1 MEGLSYKEGGGLG
14 YSEKNEGA
22 EVMLWRI
29 NRPQPPAPPSRY
41 YLLHEASP
49 DESNP
54 WSPGVLSSEVSA
66 VPTPSFMPTFSTGL

>member
-41 YLLHEASP
+41 YLLQEASP
-49 DESNP
+49 EESNP

-66 VPTPSFMPTFSTGL
+66 VPTPSFTPTFSAGL